1 MSQKC
6 TINDEGNINGMKTI
20 FMENE
25 FLKIGVLAGRGSD
38 IFQFEYKP
46 VGIDLMLR
54 LDKDIINP
62 NQVFSQ
68 IRNTGTQFE
77 DYYYG
82 GWQEILPNSAP
93 INYRGAELGQHGEVS
108 LIPWDY
114 EILKTSEDEVSI
126 KLWTRPL
133 RFPILIEK
141 TMTLKKGS
149 AKFYIDETLTNESE
163 TSLHLMWGHHI
174 AFGLPFLSEG
184 ATIET
189 SATKFM
195 AEEAMPEKRFF
206 KPGEIQDWPHVKN
219 IKNEFIDART
229 ILKSDADTFSDLA
242 YLSDFRGDAFYSIKT
257 DVMSFSI
264 HWDKSIFNSLWYWQ
278 ERFATQDAPWWGKT
292 YAVAF
297 EPWSSKWVA
306 NPDLELMESEWLKL
320 EPRQVIKTSF
330 ITNCS
335 H

>member
-1 MSQKC
+1 MIEKC
-6 TINDEGNINGMKTI
+6 TISDEHSINNMKVI

-38 IFQFEYKP
+38 IFQFIYKP
-46 VGIDLMLR
+46 VGIDLMLK

-62 NQVFSQ
+62 NQIFSQ
-68 IRNTGTQFE
+68 IRNTNSQFE

-114 EILKTSEDEVSI
+114 EILKTSENEVSV
-126 KLWTRPL
+126 KLWARPL

-141 TMTLKKGS
+141 TLTLKKGS
-149 AKFYIDETLTNESE
+149 TQLQIDEKLTNESD
-163 TSLHLMWGHHI
+163 THLHVMWGHHI

-189 SATKFM
+189 SASQFL
-195 AEEAMPEKRFF
+195 AEKLMPEHRKF
-206 KPGEIQDWPHVKN
+206 KPDETQDWPLVKDIN
-219 IKNEFIDART
+219 NKDIDASKV
-229 ILKSDADTFSDLA
+229 LKSSDIKFSDLA
-242 YLSDFRGDAFYSIKT
+242 YLNNFKDKAYYKINT

-264 HWDKSIFNSLWYWQ
+264 HWDKQIFKSLWYWQ
-278 ERFATQDAPWWGKT
+278 ERYATQDAPWWGKT
-292 YAVAF
+292 YAVAL
-297 EPWSSKWVA
+297 EPWSSNWEA
-306 NPDLELMESEWLKL
+306 NPDLELMEKDWLKL
-320 EPRQVIKTSF
+320 QPRQVINTSLT
-330 ITNCS
+330 TNCT

>member
-6 TINDEGNINGMKTI
+6 SINDEGNLNGMKTI

-25 FLKIGVLAGRGSD
+25 FLKIGILAGRGSD

-62 NQVFSQ
+62 NRVFSQ
-68 IRNTGTQFE
+68 IRSTGSQFE

-114 EILKTSEDEVSI
+114 EILNRSENEVSV

-141 TMTLKKGS
+141 TLTLKKGS
-149 AKFYIDETLTNESE
+149 SKLIIDEKLTNESD

-174 AFGLPFLSEG
+174 AFGLPFLSQG
-184 ATIET
+184 ATIDT
-189 SATKFM
+189 NATKFL
-195 AEEAMPEKRFF
+195 AEASMPEQRLF
-206 KPGEIQDWPHVKN
+206 KPGEIQDWPHVKDIQN
-219 IKNEFIDART
+219 NTIDAQN
-229 ILKSDADTFSDLA
+229 ILKSDSDKFSDLA
-242 YLSDFRGDAFYSIKT
+242 YLSQFNEDAYYTINT
-257 DVMSFSI
+257 DIMSFSI
-264 HWDKSIFNSLWYWQ
+264 HWDKSVFKSLWYWQ
-278 ERFATQDAPWWGKT
+278 ERFATQDFPWWGKT
-292 YAVAF
+292 YAIAL
-297 EPWSSKWVA
+297 EPWTSKWLA
-306 NPDLELMESEWLKL
+306 NPTLDQMESEWLKL
-320 EPRQVIKTSF
+320 APRQVIETSLT
-330 ITNCS
+330 TNCS

>member
-1 MSQKC
+1 MSKIC
-6 TINDEGNINGMKTI
+6 TINDKGNINGMTTI

-25 FLKIGVLAGRGSD
+25 FLKIGILAGRGSD

-54 LDKDIINP
+54 LNKDIINP

-108 LIPWDY
+108 LIPWEY
-114 EILKTSEDEVSI
+114 EILNTSDDEVSV

-141 TMTLKKGS
+141 ILTLKKGS
-149 AKFYIDETLTNESE
+149 SELFIDETLTNESE
-163 TSLHLMWGHHI
+163 TFLHLMWGHHI

-184 ATIET
+184 ATIDT
-189 SATKFM
+189 SATKFF
-195 AEEAMPEKRFF
+195 AEEAMPENRLF
-206 KPGEIQDWPHVKN
+206 KPGEIQDWPLVKDLQN
-219 IKNEFIDART
+219 NKIDAQN
-229 ILKSDADTFSDLA
+229 ILKSDAHKFSDLA
-242 YLSDFRGDAFYSIKT
+242 YLSQFKDEAFYTIKT
-257 DVMSFSI
+257 DLMSFSMN
-264 HWDKSIFNSLWYWQ
+264 WDKAIFKSLWYWQ
-278 ERFATQDAPWWGKT
+278 ERFAVQDSPWWGKT
-292 YAVAF
+292 YAVAL
-297 EPWSSKWVA
+297 EPWTSNWIA
-306 NPDLELMESEWLKL
+306 NPSLDLMESDWLKL
-320 EPRQVIKTSF
+320 KPRQVIKTSLT
-330 ITNCS
+330 TNCS

>member
-1 MSQKC
+1 MSQHC
-6 TINDEGNINGMKTI
+6 SINDAGNINGMKTI
-20 FMENE
+20 FLENE
-25 FLKIGVLAGRGSD
+25 FLKIGILAGRGSD
-38 IFQFEYKP
+38 IFQFIYKP
-46 VGIDLMLR
+46 VGIDIMLK

-68 IRNTGTQFE
+68 IRNTKSQFE

-108 LIPWDY
+108 LIPWNY
-114 EILKTSEDEVSI
+114 EILNASEEEVSV
-126 KLWTRPL
+126 KLWARPL

-141 TMTLKKGS
+141 ILTLKKDS
-149 AKFYIDETLTNESE
+149 AKLFIDEKLTNESE

-174 AFGLPFLSEG
+174 AFGLPFLSKG

-189 SATKFM
+189 SATKFI
-195 AEEAMPEKRFF
+195 AEEAMPPNRLF
-206 KPGEIQDWPHVKN
+206 KPGELQDWPHVKSIN
-219 IKNEFIDART
+219 NEIIDAQT
-229 ILKSDADTFSDLA
+229 ILKSRDNKFSDLA
-242 YLSDFRGDAFYSIKT
+242 YLSQFNETAFYKIKT

-264 HWDKSIFNSLWYWQ
+264 EWDKYVFKSLWYWQ

-292 YAVAF
+292 YAIAL
-297 EPWSSKWVA
+297 EPWSSKWEA
-306 NPDLELMESEWLKL
+306 NPTPDLMECDWLKL
-320 EPRQVIKTSF
+320 EPREIIETSLT
-330 ITNCS
+330 TNCA

>member
-1 MSQKC
+1 
-6 TINDEGNINGMKTI
+6 MKII

-25 FLKIGVLAGRGSD
+25 FLKIGILAGRGSD
-38 IFQFEYKP
+38 IFQFTYKP
-46 VGIDLMLR
+46 RGIDLMLK

-68 IRNTGTQFE
+68 IRDTTSQFE

-108 LIPWDY
+108 LIPWQY
-114 EILKTSEDEVSI
+114 EICNRSEDEVSL

-141 TMTLKKGS
+141 TICLKKGS
-149 AKFYIDETLTNESE
+149 PQLHFDETLTNESD
-163 TSLHLMWGHHI
+163 THLHLMWGHHI
-174 AFGLPFLSEG
+174 AFGLPFLKEG

-189 SATKFM
+189 SATKFL
-195 AEEAMPEKRFF
+195 AENAMPEHRMF
-206 KPGEIQDWPHVKN
+206 KPGEMQDWPMVKGIN
-219 IKNEFIDART
+219 NEKVDAGK
-229 ILKSDADTFSDLA
+229 ILKASDKKFSELA
-242 YLSDFRGDAFYSIKT
+242 YLSHFKDAAYYSLTT
-257 DVMSFSI
+257 DLMSFSI
-264 HWDKSIFNSLWYWQ
+264 NWDKDIFKYLWYWQ
-278 ERFATQDAPWWGKT
+278 ERYATQDAPWWGKT
-292 YAVAF
+292 YATAL
-297 EPWSSKWVA
+297 EPWSSKWTPK
-306 NPDLELMESEWLKL
+306 PDMKFMEEEWLKL

-330 ITNCS
+330 TTNCS

>member
-1 MSQKC
+1 MSQIC
-6 TINDEGNINGMKTI
+6 TINDEGHLNGMKTI

-25 FLKIGVLAGRGSD
+25 FLKIGILAGRGSD
-38 IFQFEYKP
+38 IFQFIYKP
-46 VGIDLMLR
+46 VDVNILLK
-54 LDKDIINP
+54 LDKDILNP

-114 EILKTSEDEVSI
+114 EILNRSEDEVSV

-141 TMTLKKGS
+141 ILTLKKGS
-149 AKFYIDETLTNESE
+149 SKFFIDETLTNESE

-189 SATKFM
+189 SATKFL
-195 AEEAMPEKRFF
+195 AEEAMPENRIFE
-206 KPGEIQDWPHVKN
+206 PGKTQDWPLVKDIQN
-219 IKNEFIDART
+219 NTVDAQQ
-229 ILKSDADTFSDLA
+229 ILKSDADKFSDLA
-242 YLSDFRGDAFYSIKT
+242 YLSDFKEDAFYTIKT
-257 DVMSFSI
+257 NIMSFSI
-264 HWDKSIFNSLWYWQ
+264 QWDKSIFKSLWYWQ
-278 ERFATQDAPWWGKT
+278 ERYATQDSPWWGKT
-292 YAVAF
+292 YAIAL
-297 EPWSSKWVA
+297 EPWTSKWVA
-306 NPDLELMESEWLKL
+306 NPNLELMESEWLKL
-320 EPRQVIKTSF
+320 KPRQVLKTSLT
-330 ITNCS
+330 TNCT